1 MKDLFKGCVTIPNL
15 LSVIRILM
23 TPVVAILFYNDMKIE
38 AVIVLAVSALTD
50 TFDGQIAR
58 KFNQVSA
65 LGKILDPVA
74 DKISQLTIAVI
85 LLVEFHQAA
94 DPFIKAFGYVFIV
107 FLAKEAIMLIGGLVM
122 LLFDIR
128 PGAAEFYGKAAT
140 VVFYVGM
147 VGIMLFGPEVGA
159 FAKYFTLPNFI
170 TGAII
175 VICAIMTIIAFA
187 SYMPETFRQFKERF
201 SKFEYEP
208 LGDRL
213 EKLRRVKTEREIEKI
228 RAAQALAEAAYAY
241 ILPRIEVGR
250 TELSLAAE
258 LEYYM
263 KRNGASGPSFDTIC
277 VSGSRSS
284 LPHGTPTEAR
294 LEKNCF
300 ITMDFGCKLDG
311 YSSDMTRTVCLGK
324 ADEEMKKVYET
335 VLLAQE
341 TALKKI
347 KAGLTGKEIDAA
359 ARDVI
364 AAAGYGDCFGH
375 SLGHGI
381 GLKVHEAPSFS
392 PSFEE
397 AIPAGA
403 VMSVEPGIYLP
414 GKFGVRIEDLV
425 VVRETGFENL
435 NTSSKL
441 LLEL

>member
-1 MKDLFKGCVTIPNL
+1 MSLRIFAETLSEGECALVLSSVSRQYLTGFRSSDGTL
-15 LSVIRILM
+15 LITRKKQ
-23 TPVVAILFYNDMKIE
+23 ILFLDSRYFEMAEIAQEKGEIPSCIE
-38 AVIVLAVSALTD
+38 LKPRIFQKFFPEFAEAENIKTVLFEDREMTVCD
-50 TFDGQIAR
+50 
-58 KFNQVSA
+58 
-65 LGKILDPVA
+65 
-74 DKISQLTIAVI
+74 
-85 LLVEFHQAA
+85 
-94 DPFIKAFGYVFIV
+94 
-107 FLAKEAIMLIGGLVM
+107 LAW
-122 LLFDIR
+122 
-128 PGAAEFYGKAAT
+128 
-140 VVFYVGM
+140 
-147 VGIMLFGPEVGA
+147 
-159 FAKYFTLPNFI
+159 
-170 TGAII
+170 
-175 VICAIMTIIAFA
+175 
-187 SYMPETFRQFKERF
+187 FKERF

-213 EKLRRVKTEREIEKI
+213 EKLRRIKTEREIEKI

-364 AAAGYGDCFGH
+364 AAAGFGDCFGH